1 MLRRLLL
8 MWAAN
13 IAALF
18 VAATVV
24 DRIDYDDWWA
34 LILAGLVF
42 GIVNSLVRPVV
53 RFFLKT
59 VGLPIVMLTFGVA
72 LFLVDVLMLYL
83 THWIVSGFEIES
95 FGGAVAGAAIIWV
108 VQVMLEA
115 AFGLNR
121 SGRKKK

>member
-83 THWIVSGFEIES
+83 THWIVAGFEIQS
-95 FGGAVAGAAIIWV
+95 FGAAIAGAVIIWV

>member
-1 MLRRLLL
+1 MLKRLLL

-18 VAATVV
+18 IAATVV
-24 DRIDYDDWWA
+24 DKIDYDDWWA

-59 VGLPIVMLTFGVA
+59 VGLPIVALTFGVA
-72 LFLVDVLMLYL
+72 LFFVNVLMLYL
-83 THWIVSGFEIES
+83 THWIVTEFEIQS
-95 FGGAVAGAAIIWV
+95 FGAAVAGAAIIWV
-108 VQVMLEA
+108 VQVVLEA
-115 AFGLNR
+115 AFGL
-121 SGRKKK
+121 SGSGKKK